1 MKQLDVF
8 CFGENHSVRLVVSDA
23 RGKGLPT
30 GHGAGTVRPPP
41 VKALTA
47 LSGNEGGKVL
57 GSGSFPETEGAPQ
70 SLDRAPTKGGDSAE
84 TLSLGVS
91 SPGSVPAAVSPP
103 GCSARGSKPRPRP
116 PLRPTVSTFH
126 RPPPPGCLTGTRNWH
141 LLPSPSVP
149 TSCSQVTP
157 EPSKAP
163 APPSSRPS
171 LIVAAGRGL
180 GSSVVLPSC
189 RLFCHRTASL
199 TLPENWAPSPRGT
212 PLRAAPG

>member
-1 MKQLDVF
+1 M
-8 CFGENHSVRLVVSDA
+8 RLVVSDA
-23 RGKGLPT
+23 RGKGPPT

-126 RPPPPGCLTGTRNWH
+126 RPPPPGCLTGARNWH

-149 TSCSQVTP
+149 TSCSQ
-157 EPSKAP
+157 EQSA
-163 APPSSRPS
+163 RPS
-171 LIVAAGRGL
+171 L
-180 GSSVVLPSC
+180 LPSKS
-189 RLFCHRTASL
+189 HRGCWPWTWIQCGPAFLSSL
-199 TLPENWAPSPRGT
+199 LPSDCLPNSP
-212 PLRAAPG
+212 